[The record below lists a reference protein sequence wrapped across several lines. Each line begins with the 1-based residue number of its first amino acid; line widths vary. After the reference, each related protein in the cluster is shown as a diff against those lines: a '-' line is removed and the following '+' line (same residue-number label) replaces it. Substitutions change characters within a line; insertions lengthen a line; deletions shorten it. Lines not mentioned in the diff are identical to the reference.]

1 MDVLLVHERRAEGRI
16 GKTKRQSKT
25 RSLLRFLHLGT
36 WEIRRVVNRFFAS
49 GGALFRV
56 ACFRECR
63 LEGVRRDAP
72 ELPPVARDLQNV
84 VLALAVSIVLGVALD
99 TDAGLF
105 AGRGAAGAAHPAE
118 GA

>member
-1 MDVLLVHERRAEGRI
+1 M
-16 GKTKRQSKT
+16 RQRKKFFVSWT
-25 RSLLRFLHLGT
+25 LLRFFAFGFPR
-36 WEIRRVVNRFFAS
+36 EMPGRNSRRRSLFRA

-56 ACFRECR
+56 ACFSECR
-63 LEGVRRDAP
+63 LDGVTWRDAP

-105 AGRGAAGAAHPAE
+105 AGRGATGAAHPAE